1 VDRNYQN
8 STIEE
13 DEIDLR
19 ELLSTI
25 WRGKLFI
32 ALFTLFVTT
41 AVLLHLISTPNS
53 YSSSVVLSP
62 SEESS
67 SRSLGGLSA
76 LAGFAGVDLSS
87 GNSVDVGTL
96 FGEILKDY
104 SFTTSIIKRHNLGES
119 LQNIYKSHIY
129 PLGIEDSLLYNFSS
143 PFKDLIESDREYKVY
158 SDITD
163 MLNIS
168 SDKKSGLITISAT
181 STDREFSKRLVDI
194 FLLELVERLR
204 EIEMRDIEKK
214 LQFYEDKLQKSGSVE
229 LKQLIGKTIS
239 GLLQKQVLA
248 EANELYRVSLIVD
261 SRVAHLKEKVK
272 PKRGLILAVT
282 VVTSIILSIFIIF
295 FREFLRGSR
304 E

>member
-1 VDRNYQN
+1 VDSSYQN
-8 STIEE
+8 RIEE

-19 ELLSTI
+19 ELFSTV

-32 ALFTLFVTT
+32 ALFTTFVTT

-87 GNSVDVGTL
+87 GNSIDVGTL
-96 FGEILKDY
+96 FNEIFKDFA
-104 SFTTSIIKRHNLGES
+104 FTSGVIKRYKLDES
-119 LQNIYKSHIY
+119 LQNLYRSHIY
-129 PLGIEDSLLYNFSS
+129 PFSQKESLLYDFSS
-143 PFKDLIESDREYKVY
+143 PFQELSESDKEYRVY
-158 SDITD
+158 KDIVD
-163 MLNIS
+163 MLSIS
-168 SDKKSGLITISAT
+168 SDKKSGLITLSAT
-181 STDREFSKRLVDI
+181 TTDREFSKRLVDI
-194 FLLELVERLR
+194 FLVELVERLR
-204 EIEMRDIEKK
+204 EVEMRDIEKK
-214 LQFYEDKLQKSGSVE
+214 LKFYEEKLVSSSSVE

-248 EANELYRVSLIVD
+248 EANELYRVSLVVD

-282 VVTSIILSIFIIF
+282 AVTSIIISIFILF